1 MARKWQ
7 DIKREKD
14 QYADWELALLREAA
28 REALAK
34 LLEGSE
40 EHSELARG
48 VSLLTNL
55 TMAELDDLGGF
66 SSDNT

>member
-34 LLEGSE
+34 LLEGSDK
-40 EHSELARG
+40 HSELARG

>member
-1 MARKWQ
+1 MEE
-7 DIKREKD
+7 KRMD
-14 QYADWELALLREAA
+14 QYADWELDLLRQAA

-48 VSLLTNL
+48 VSLLTGM

-66 SSDNT
+66 SS